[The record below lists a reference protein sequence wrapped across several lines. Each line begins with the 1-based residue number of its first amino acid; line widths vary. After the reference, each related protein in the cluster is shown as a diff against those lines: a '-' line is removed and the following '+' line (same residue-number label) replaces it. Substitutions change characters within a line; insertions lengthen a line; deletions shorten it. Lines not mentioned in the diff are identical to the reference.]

1 MSRRWATTGLFF
13 VNGAVI
19 GTFVAQIPWI
29 QERFDFSKSAM
40 GLVLVG
46 MSLAV
51 VVAFPIAG
59 QAIVKRGSVRMTWL
73 GGLADVVAVNLV
85 VLAPRPLLVPVA
97 LFVLG
102 AANATMDVSMNAHG
116 VKVERDLGRPIMSSL
131 HAGWSFG
138 GVIGAGFAAGLAVLG
153 VDPRITVAIASVLLL
168 VTVLVC
174 TPRIGEGSEAEGEA
188 APRFTLPSRGVL
200 LLAILC
206 LLVMVTEG
214 AMADWGG
221 IYLRGDLGS
230 SAAVAALAF
239 AVFSAGMT
247 VGRVFGDW
255 VTGRI
260 GAVATLRWGA
270 LLTGIPLAAL
280 LLIGAPAAALIGLFA
295 IGLGVA
301 NGVPLMFSAAGR
313 QPDTPAGPSIAAV
326 SSMGSFGFL
335 IGPPFI
341 GVLADAVS
349 LPWALSTLILGAVAV
364 FALARRA
371 AGQTPETPP
380 GDSFAAVISDLDGVL
395 VDSSAPTVRSW
406 RAWGERHGLDGE
418 AIQAG
423 NHGRPARAVIAE
435 HVAPSQLDEEAAMLA
450 HAETTDTDGVLALPG
465 AGDVLALPQGRVAIA
480 TSCTAPLARARLAAA
495 GLPVPDVLVTADQVE
510 NGKPAPDPYLLAAE
524 RLGVD
529 PAACLVFEDAPAGIA
544 AGRAAGMT
552 VWAVTTTHEP
562 DALDGAG
569 AARVAGGLPEH
580 LASLRLS

>member
-1 MSRRWATTGLFF
+1 MSRRWATTAMFF

-19 GTFVAQIPWI
+19 GTFVAQIPSI
-29 QERFDFSKSAM
+29 QERFDLTKTEM
-40 GLVLVG
+40 GLVLIG
-46 MSLAV
+46 MSVAV
-51 VVAFPIAG
+51 ILAFPIAG
-59 QAIVKRGSVRMTWL
+59 QFIVRHGSVRMTWL
-73 GGLADVVAVNLV
+73 GGLADVFAVNLV
-85 VLAPRPLLVPVA
+85 ILAPHPLLVPLA

-102 AANATMDVSMNAHG
+102 ASNATMDVSMNAHG

-131 HAGWSFG
+131 HAGWSLG
-138 GVIGAGFAAGLAVLG
+138 GVFGAGFAAGLAALS
-153 VDPRITVAIASVLLL
+153 VDPRITVALSSALLL
-168 VTVLVC
+168 VVVLTC
-174 TPRIGEGSEAEGEA
+174 TPRIGEGSAAEGED
-188 APRFTLPSRGVL
+188 APGFRLPSRGVL

-221 IYLRGDLGS
+221 LYLRGDLGT

-247 VGRVFGDW
+247 TGRVFGDW

-270 LLTGIPLAAL
+270 LLTGIPLAAM
-280 LLIGAPAAALIGLFA
+280 LLIGAPAAALLGLFA

-313 QPDTPAGPSIAAV
+313 RPDMPSGPAIAAV

-349 LPWALSTLILGAVAV
+349 LPWALATLILGAVAV

-371 AGQTPETPP
+371 AGSPSQPPET
-380 GDSFAAVISDLDGVL
+380 FAAVISDLDGVL
-395 VDSSAPTVRSW
+395 IDSSAPTVRSW
-406 RAWGERHGLDGE
+406 AAWGDRHGLDGA

-435 HVAPSQLDEEAAMLA
+435 HVDPAQVEEEAALLA
-450 HAETTDTDGVLALPG
+450 HAETTDVDGVVAMPG
-465 AGDVLALPQGRVAIA
+465 AGDVLSLAARRDRHLLHGAARPRPARRRGAAGARRARHLRPGRERQ
-480 TSCTAPLARARLAAA
+480 ARARPLPARRRAPRRRPGERAWCSRTPRPASPQAA
-495 GLPVPDVLVTADQVE
+495 P
-510 NGKPAPDPYLLAAE
+510 PA
-524 RLGVD
+524 
-529 PAACLVFEDAPAGIA
+529 
-544 AGRAAGMT
+544 
-552 VWAVTTTHEP
+552 
-562 DALDGAG
+562 
-569 AARVAGGLPEH
+569 
-580 LASLRLS
+580 

>member
-1 MSRRWATTGLFF
+1 MSRRSATTGMFF

-19 GTFVAQIPWI
+19 GTWVAQIPWT
-29 QERFDFSKSAM
+29 QERFDLSKSTMGVLLVAM
-40 GLVLVG
+40 
-46 MSLAV
+46 SIAV
-51 VVAFPIAG
+51 IFAFPVAG
-59 QAIVKRGSVRMTWL
+59 QAIVKHGSRRMTWL
-73 GGLADVVAVNLV
+73 GGVADTLAVNLV
-85 VLAPRPLLVPVA
+85 VLAPHPVLVAAALL
-97 LFVLG
+97 VLG
-102 AANATMDVSMNAHG
+102 ASNATMDVSMNAHG
-116 VKVERDLGRPIMSSL
+116 VKVEHDLRRPIMSSL

-138 GVIGAGFAAGLAVLG
+138 GVVGAGFAAGFAALG
-153 VDPRITVAIASVLLL
+153 VDPRITVALASALLL
-168 VTVLVC
+168 AMVLVC
-174 TPRIGEGSEAEGEA
+174 NVRVGEGSAAEGEDA
-188 APRFTLPSRGVL
+188 QRFTLPSRGVL
-200 LLAILC
+200 LLAVLC

-247 VGRVFGDW
+247 PGRVFGDW
-255 VTGRI
+255 FTGRV
-260 GAVATLRWGA
+260 GPVAALRWGA
-270 LLTGIPLAAL
+270 LLTGVPLAAL
-280 LLIGAPAAALIGLFA
+280 LLIGAPAAALVGLFA
-295 IGLGVA
+295 VGLGVA

-313 QPDTPAGPSIAAV
+313 QPDTPAGPGIAAV

-349 LPWALSTLILGAVAV
+349 LPWALATLIVGAAAV

-371 AGQTPETPP
+371 AGRREPEPP
-380 GDSFAAVISDLDGVL
+380 STFAAVISDLDGVL
-395 VDSSAPTVRSW
+395 IDSSAPTVRSW
-406 RAWGERHGLDGE
+406 RAWGDRHGLDGE

-435 HVAPSQLDEEAAMLA
+435 HVAPSLVEDDATLLA
-450 HAETTDTDGVLALPG
+450 RAETTDTDGVFALPG
-465 AGDVLALPQGRVAIA
+465 AGDVLSLPRVAIA

-495 GLPVPDVLVTADQVE
+495 GLPEPAVLVTADQVE

-529 PAACLVFEDAPAGIA
+529 PAACVVLEDAPAGIA

-552 VWAVTTTHEP
+552 VWAVTTTHEAH
-562 DALDGAG
+562 ALGEAQ
-569 AARVAGGLPEH
+569 RVAGGLPDH
-580 LASLRLS
+580 LAALRLS